1 MSDETPDKV
10 WNVSA
15 ATNPFA
21 EALAKE
27 YVTEDLRRALQDVD
41 VLLVPRD
48 GFREHDGPLFPVGTE
63 ELLQAFRD
71 RAGTLRADV
80 AVEDADYRE
89 LALHADVLTI
99 ATVVVTAGV
108 VPIVVDVIGE
118 FIKRRIW
125 KQNDDRVVRAE
136 ILVTRSRGDETQS
149 ARITYDGPADGFS
162 KSMAEAVAAL
172 RIGDST
178 AGVQLAAPEKPA
190 LPASTDK
197 QRSP

>member
-1 MSDETPDKV
+1 MSDETPEKA

-21 EALAKE
+21 EALGRK
-27 YVTEDLRRALQDVD
+27 YVTEGLRRALQDVD
-41 VLLVPRD
+41 VLLVPQN

-71 RAGTLRADV
+71 RAGALRADV

-108 VPIVVDVIGE
+108 VPVVVDVIGE

-125 KQNDDRVVRAE
+125 KQKDDRVVRAE

-149 ARITYDGPADGFS
+149 ARITYDGPADAFS
-162 KSMAEAVAAL
+162 KSMTDAVAAL

-178 AGVQLAAPEKPA
+178 GGVQIAVPEKPV
-190 LPASTDK
+190 LPPSTGK